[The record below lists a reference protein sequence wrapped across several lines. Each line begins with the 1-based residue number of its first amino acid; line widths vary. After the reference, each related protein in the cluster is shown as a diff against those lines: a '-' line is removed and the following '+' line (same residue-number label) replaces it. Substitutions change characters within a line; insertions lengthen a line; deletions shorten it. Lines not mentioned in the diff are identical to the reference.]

1 MQEHKDL
8 PEIPDVRLPD
18 PTSPAYRR
26 TGMLLAGLAG
36 ALTMCCVILLGAG
49 LALGAINIS
58 GAGQPRGIAGI
69 GLPPPTAN
77 PLRGV
82 DLTRGS
88 PSVTAT
94 PGGDPSTPDATRL
107 SATAQ
112 PPEATVVPVAPEQG
126 APGTLPQ
133 PAPEATPA
141 DAAGPTAVP
150 TATPAPTVLAVRE
163 PTPAPTDAPI
173 VNVSRELTEK
183 QLRVFDAFWDAVNT
197 TYLYPDFRGVDWA
210 ATRTEARAR
219 IAQGMDD
226 PAFYAF
232 LDGLAERLGDDHSH
246 YLSPQEAREEDQEY
260 NGTFEFVGVGIITEA
275 NLDRKHIAILQVLAD
290 SPAARA
296 GLKAHDHI
304 LEVDG
309 QPIIDA
315 EGNVNSNRFRGTPGS
330 QVTALVR
337 SPGGEPRAI
346 TMTRATI
353 NSKERVE
360 YRLLE
365 AGGKRYGYVLIP
377 TLFEEDIDERV
388 TSALR
393 ALGSRGALDGL
404 IVDMRIN
411 GGGALNVLQPT
422 LGLFMRGEAGRLV
435 GRKGSR
441 QTIGVRAV
449 NVSNSQRL
457 PLAVLIGP
465 STESYAEVFAGVLQS
480 KGRAKLIGLESAG
493 NIETL
498 RAHEFEDGSR
508 LWLAEEGFRLTDG
521 SSWEGKGLVP
531 DVRVPARWDEF
542 DTDNDPVIAAAIK
555 TLAEN

>member
-8 PEIPDVRLPD
+8 PEIPDVKLPD

-69 GLPPPTAN
+69 DLPPPTADL
-77 PLRGV
+77 LRGV

-94 PGGDPSTPDATRL
+94 PEIESSAPIATDPPASAEPTPQPAATED
-107 SATAQ
+107 STAQ
-112 PPEATVVPVAPEQG
+112 TPQKPAPEPTVAEAIPPTSPPTLPPATVV
-126 APGTLPQ
+126 
-133 PAPEATPA
+133 
-141 DAAGPTAVP
+141 
-150 TATPAPTVLAVRE
+150 AVRE
-163 PTPAPTDAPI
+163 PTAAPI

-183 QLRVFDAFWDAVNT
+183 QLRVFDSFWDAVNT
-197 TYLYPDFRGVDWA
+197 TYLYPDFRGVDWE
-210 ATRTEARAR
+210 ATKVEARAR

-226 PAFYAF
+226 PAFYSF
-232 LDGLAERLGDDHSH
+232 LDGLVERLGDDHSH
-246 YLSPQEAREEDQEY
+246 YLSPREAREEDQEY

-275 NLDRKHIAILQVLAD
+275 NLEKKHISILQVLAE

-296 GLKAHDHI
+296 GLKAHDHV

-393 ALGSRGALDGL
+393 ALASRGALDGL

-435 GRKGSR
+435 GRGGSR
-441 QTIGVRAV
+441 QLIGVRAV
-449 NVSNSQRL
+449 NVNNSQRL
-457 PLAVLIGP
+457 PLAILIGP
-465 STESYAEVFAGVLQS
+465 STESYAEVFAGVLQAN
-480 KGRAKLIGLESAG
+480 GRAKLIGLESAG

-508 LWLAEEGFRLTDG
+508 LWLAEEGFRLPDG

-531 DVRVPARWDEF
+531 DVRVAARWDEF
-542 DTDNDPVIAAAIK
+542 DADNDPVIAAAVK
-555 TLAEN
+555 TLLGN

>member
-8 PEIPDVRLPD
+8 PEIPNIRLPD
-18 PTSPAYRR
+18 PSSPAYRR

-36 ALTMCCVILLGAG
+36 ALTMCCVIMLGAG
-49 LALGAINIS
+49 LTLGAISIS
-58 GAGQPRGIAGI
+58 GANQQRGIAGI
-69 GLPPPTAN
+69 GLPPPTAD

-88 PSVTAT
+88 ASVTAT
-94 PGGDPSTPDATRL
+94 PAASLPTPGTTTPA
-107 SATAQ
+107 ATA
-112 PPEATVVPVAPEQG
+112 PPSETIAAPG
-126 APGTLPQ
+126 APQHG
-133 PAPEATPA
+133 TPA
-141 DAAGPTAVP
+141 T
-150 TATPAPTVLAVRE
+150 TPAATTPPPTVIVVGN
-163 PTPAPTDAPI
+163 PTPAPTPAPI
-173 VNVSRELTEK
+173 VNVPRELTEK
-183 QLRVFDAFWDAVNT
+183 QLRVFDAFWNVVNT
-197 TYLYPDFRGVDWA
+197 SYLYPDFRGVDWV
-210 ATRTEARAR
+210 ATKAEARSR
-219 IAQGMDD
+219 IAQGMDEA
-226 PAFYAF
+226 AFYAF
-232 LDGLAERLGDDHSH
+232 LDDLIDRMGDDHSH

-275 NLDRKHIAILQVLAD
+275 NFDRKHISILQVLTD

-315 EGNVNSNRFRGTPGS
+315 EGNVYSNRFRGTPGS

-346 TMTRATI
+346 TMTRARI

-449 NVSNSQRL
+449 NISNSQRL

-465 STESYAEVFAGVLQS
+465 STESYAEVFAGVLQAT
-480 KGRAKLIGLESAG
+480 GRAKLIGLESAG

-508 LWLAEEGFRLTDG
+508 LWLAEEGFRLPNG
-521 SSWEGKGLVP
+521 SSWEGRGLVP

-542 DTDNDPVIAAAIK
+542 DADNDPVIAAAIK
-555 TLAEN
+555 TLSEN

>member
-1 MQEHKDL
+1 MQDPKDRL
-8 PEIPDVRLPD
+8 PEIPDVKLPD

-58 GAGQPRGIAGI
+58 GAGQPRGIAGVN
-69 GLPPPTAN
+69 LPPPTAD
-77 PLRGV
+77 PLRGA
-82 DLTRGS
+82 DLTRGA

-94 PGGDPSTPDATRL
+94 PEIDM
-107 SATAQ
+107 SA
-112 PPEATVVPVAPEQG
+112 PVATDPT
-126 APGTLPQ
+126 APAEPVTPVEPTPLN
-133 PAPEATPA
+133 APEATPEA
-141 DAAGPTAVP
+141 
-150 TATPAPTVLAVRE
+150 PAPTPVPEATPTTPPATVVAVRE
-163 PTPAPTDAPI
+163 PTAAPTAAPI
-173 VNVSRELTEK
+173 VNVPRDVTET
-183 QLRVFDAFWDAVNT
+183 QLRIFDAFWETINT
-197 TYLYPDFRGVDWA
+197 AYLYPDFQGVDWA
-210 ATRTEARAR
+210 ATKVEARAR
-219 IAQGMDD
+219 IAQGMDET
-226 PAFYAF
+226 AFYGF
-232 LDGLAERLGDDHSH
+232 LDDLVERLGDDHSH
-246 YLSPQEAREEDQEY
+246 YLSPKGARDEDQEY

-275 NLDRKHIAILQVLAD
+275 NMDKGHISILQVLAD
-290 SPAARA
+290 SPASRA

-304 LEVDG
+304 LEIDG

-315 EGNVNSNRFRGTPGS
+315 EGNVTSGRFRGTPGS

-388 TSALR
+388 ASALR

-411 GGGALNVLQPT
+411 GGGALNVLEPT
-422 LGLFMRGEAGRLV
+422 LGLFTRGEAGRLV

-441 QTIGVRAV
+441 QAIGVRAV
-449 NVSNSQRL
+449 NIVNSQRL

-465 STESYAEVFAGVLQS
+465 STESYAEVFAGVLQA

-508 LWLAEEGFRLTDG
+508 LWLAEEGFRLPDG

-531 DVRVPARWDEF
+531 DVRVTARWDEF
-542 DTDNDPVIAAAIK
+542 DTENDPVIAAAIK